1 MAANGA
7 RRAFQCSSSKTLF
20 SGASSATRASSPFA
34 SKASSFAPG
43 LSPKPSFASLS
54 FRRPTFSRMPVEL
67 GAALSLMPMHSATS
81 SALFTSL
88 LSLHSQSWGCLSEGT
103 VFLFR
108 TFFH

>member
-54 FRRPTFSRMPVEL
+54 FRNVVRMPVEL